1 MGFREMRVPFG
12 SRIFLQNFPFAEKHK
27 DEILFVCLGLIH
39 LSFHKERERPLSW
52 TSGQPFSTHRK
63 AEDFLRLLRS
73 REMQEVGLAGAPAL
87 LTQWVEA
94 NHRRWF
100 AWFKFRMRQIKE

>member
-1 MGFREMRVPFG
+1 
-12 SRIFLQNFPFAEKHK
+12 
-27 DEILFVCLGLIH
+27 
-39 LSFHKERERPLSW
+39 
-52 TSGQPFSTHRK
+52 
-63 AEDFLRLLRS
+63 
-73 REMQEVGLAGAPAL
+73 MQEVGLAGAPAL

>member
-39 LSFHKERERPLSW
+39 LSFHKERERPLIMDI
-52 TSGQPFSTHRK
+52 R
-63 AEDFLRLLRS
+63 
-73 REMQEVGLAGAPAL
+73 PAIFNPP
-87 LTQWVEA
+87 ES
-94 NHRRWF
+94 
-100 AWFKFRMRQIKE
+100 